1 MLKCNTNW
9 KTFYQET
16 RERRNKYFI

>member
-16 RERRNKYFI
+16 RERRNEYFI